1 MTGKSAILN
10 RAALWPNGVIPFM
23 IDPSL
28 RSVEYIVRQAIEQ
41 YHYYTCIRF
50 IPRTNQQNYLRIFN
64 GGGCYAH
71 VGVTSGEQPV
81 SLGRGCHNVGTA
93 VHELGHSIGFYHEQ
107 NRSDRDEFLQIH
119 WENIALTMRRQFEK
133 LPASQTVLINKFDYK
148 SIMIYGE
155 RAFAKDGV
163 SKTMTALKTN
173 ERLTDPYNKPGLS
186 QSDIFRINTLYN
198 CR

>member
-1 MTGKSAILN
+1 MAQGKAYTQVKKKKKKRRKRIRKDQEKQQETDVETFENYYSHSQGKSAILN

-119 WENIALTMRRQFEK
+119 WENIAL
-133 LPASQTVLINKFDYK
+133 
-148 SIMIYGE
+148 
-155 RAFAKDGV
+155 
-163 SKTMTALKTN
+163 
-173 ERLTDPYNKPGLS
+173 
-186 QSDIFRINTLYN
+186 
-198 CR
+198 